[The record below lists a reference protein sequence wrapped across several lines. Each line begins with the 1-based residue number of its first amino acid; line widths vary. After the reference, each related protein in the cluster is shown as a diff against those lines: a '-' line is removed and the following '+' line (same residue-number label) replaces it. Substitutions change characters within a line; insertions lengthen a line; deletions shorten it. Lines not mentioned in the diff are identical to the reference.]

1 MQELG
6 KILAESNSMR
16 DLDIS
21 WNMLKPQSYNYLI
34 SSLGENRTLLT
45 LNLSWNRIVDSTEIS
60 VAGTPRGK
68 MRQSQTKM
76 NSMATSKNTSKL
88 NTPRTHVSSLLTIQN
103 EPQWYEKE
111 VKFTD
116 FTTTVIQNLQ
126 QLIKRN
132 KKLQHLDLTGTGL
145 SEFMMLKIGDGIAR
159 AKSLLSI
166 HLCSNPGST
175 PRVKD
180 YLANR
185 VRCMPI

>member
-6 KILAESNSMR
+6 KIIAESNSMR

-34 SSLGENRTLLT
+34 RSLGENRTLLT
-45 LNLSWNRIVDSTEIS
+45 LNLSWNRIVDSTEIA
-60 VAGTPRGK
+60 VAETPRGK
-68 MRQSQTKM
+68 MRQSHTKL
-76 NSMATSKNTSKL
+76 NSKATSKNTTKL
-88 NTPRTHVSSLLTIQN
+88 NTPRTFGSSLNFQN
-103 EPQWYEKE
+103 EAPWNEKE

-145 SEFMMLKIGDGIAR
+145 TEFMMLKIGDAIAR

-180 YLANR
+180 FLANR
-185 VRCMPI
+185 IKCMPI